1 MAEQVGWM
9 NAGFWLCLVVIRY
22 GSLIADFSRS
32 LGRIASLRKDC
43 LDHLIA
49 INESQLRRVIRS
61 YIDYYHADRTHLGL
75 KKDAP
80 EERPI
85 ESREMG
91 EVVSI
96 PRVGGLHHRYSR
108 VLQRAA

>member
-1 MAEQVGWM
+1 LTRGGWC
-9 NAGFWLCLVVIRY
+9 F
-22 GSLIADFSRS
+22 
-32 LGRIASLRKDC
+32 RKG
-43 LDHLIA
+43 
-49 INESQLRRVIRS
+49 Q
-61 YIDYYHADRTHLGL
+61 
-75 KKDAP
+75 
-80 EERPI
+80 RPI